1 MKYTLALKKL
11 PFEPDCNQIIYIESS
26 YDEAVNRY
34 ILDNL
39 EHLCAYC
46 LVRGY
51 EFCYFP
57 KMFEKGIDEDV
68 LFYNAPYANPDVQ
81 PKPIGSDFLL
91 RYMSHPE
98 NKELIPPSLIYLSNN
113 MKEKPE
119 KGETLFKAV
128 SVTDQDEYPTVEDI
142 FDLRLREIIKEL
154 FEKKEGVVDCER
166 CCDIRFS
173 ISGDKTEEELEEQKT
188 RVRLSKVPKESK
200 TESEKL
206 EEKSKR
212 KKPPFRRLWEEMM
225 FYLGDESDQDNYNIT
240 ADDRF
245 EEESTQ
251 LSPEVKK
258 EIKKMVVKQGVNA
271 LQLIQY
277 IKSLE
282 PLSRLRITKD
292 FHIFLPDY
300 KNEEIEMTPLYKAV
314 FLLFL
319 RHQEGIVFKYLPD
332 YKEELLEIYSQLKP
346 TGNKEKMMET
356 IEDATL
362 PFGNSINICCARIR
376 EAFIKHFDEHLAR
389 NYFITGARG
398 EAKKITLPRE
408 LVKWEV

>member
-57 KMFEKGIDEDV
+57 KMFEKGIDEAV

-142 FDLRLREIIKEL
+142 FDLRLKEIVKEL
-154 FEKKEGVVDCER
+154 FVVYEYSYIEYHIDRAVREER
-166 CCDIRFS
+166 DEVRFS
-173 ISGDKTEEELEEQKT
+173 IGPDEKEKKQKKPVRGDLYEMRCDMDE
-188 RVRLSKVPKESK
+188 PKEV
-200 TESEKL
+200 ES
-206 EEKSKR
+206 
-212 KKPPFRRLWEEMM
+212 
-225 FYLGDESDQDNYNIT
+225 

-251 LSPEVKK
+251 LTPEVKK
-258 EIKKMVVKQGVNA
+258 EIKKMVMKQGVDA

-282 PLSRLRITKD
+282 PLSRLHITKD
-292 FHIFLPDY
+292 FRIFVPDY
-300 KNEEIEMTPLYKAV
+300 GNKEIEMTPLYKAV

-319 RHQEGIVFKYLPD
+319 QHPEGIRFKCLPD
-332 YKEELLEIYSQLKP
+332 YREELLEIYSQLKP
-346 TGNKEKMMET
+346 TGEKEKMLKS

-376 EAFIKHFDEHLAR
+376 EAFIRQFKEHLAR
-389 NYFITGARG
+389 NYFITGVRG
-398 EAKKITLPRE
+398 EAKKITLPRD
-408 LVKWEV
+408 LVVWD

>member
-11 PFEPDCNQIIYIESS
+11 PFEPLKKQIIYVESS
-26 YDEAVNRY
+26 YDEAVNKY
-34 ILDNL
+34 IQDNL
-39 EHLCAYC
+39 EHLCVYC
-46 LVRGY
+46 HLRGY

-68 LFYNAPYANPDVQ
+68 LFYNAPYANRDAQ
-81 PKPIGSDFLL
+81 PESIGSDFLL

-98 NKELIPPSLIYLSNN
+98 NKELIPPSLIYLSKK

-128 SVTDQDEYPTVEDI
+128 SVTDQDEYPTIADI
-142 FDLRLREIIKEL
+142 FDLRLKEIVKEL
-154 FEKKEGVVDCER
+154 FEGVESSSQDMFDFDDSDESLSYER
-166 CCDIRFS
+166 KRRDANFS
-173 ISGDKTEEELEEQKT
+173 IS
-188 RVRLSKVPKESK
+188 
-200 TESEKL
+200 
-206 EEKSKR
+206 EEKEKKEKKR
-212 KKPPFRRLWEEMM
+212 PLRKIWVTFEEM
-225 FYLGDESDQDNYNIT
+225 LGGDEKPQPPKS

-258 EIKKMVVKQGVNA
+258 EIKKMVVKQGVDA

-292 FHIFLPDY
+292 FHIFVPDY
-300 KNEEIEMTPLYKAV
+300 GNKEIEMFPLHKAV

-319 RHQEGIVFKYLPD
+319 RHPEGIIFKHLPD
-332 YKEELLEIYSQLKP
+332 YKEELMEIYSQLRP
-346 TGNKEKMMET
+346 TGNREKMLET

-362 PFGNSINICCARIR
+362 PFGDSINICCSRIR
-376 EAFIKHFDEHLAR
+376 EAFVKKFKEHLAR
-389 NYFITGARG
+389 NYFITGERG
-398 EAKKITLPRE
+398 EAKKITLPRD
-408 LVKWEV
+408 LVVWEE